1 MYYLTTLLALQYVAY
16 NFNLFGWFSS
26 ISQNFSTLM
35 IQRMNEWNLY
45 KNAKIIFS
53 CHCWYTGQ
61 ICKKGSKFRAA
72 SFFFEF
78 WINIIHHNIDRLY
91 FCDQVLLSLFTTQGD
106 FEVLLLLYI
115 YTSNVVVR
123 NDYLLHLLAPKDSR
137 QKCYF
142 FLFYLNIKYDF

>member
-1 MYYLTTLLALQYVAY
+1 MSHIISTYSVDFYLYHKTSLRWWYSAWMKFIL
-16 NFNLFGWFSS
+16 
-26 ISQNFSTLM
+26 I
-35 IQRMNEWNLY
+35 
-45 KNAKIIFS
+45 AKTNFS

-61 ICKKGSKFRAA
+61 ICKKRSKFRAA

-78 WINIIHHNIDRLY
+78 WINIIIHHNIDRLH
-91 FCDQVLLSLFTTQGD
+91 FCDQLLLSLFTTQGD

-115 YTSNVVVR
+115 SNVVVR

-142 FLFYLNIKYDF
+142 FLF